1 MLCEKECYICNM
13 EEIATRLIKFIKYL
27 EINNSM
33 FADEIDVQRSSI
45 SHILSGRNKP
55 SLEFLHKL
63 FRTYPKLN
71 SDWLIMDRG
80 DMLIDSAIQNQ
91 ISSEENISQR
101 PEIKPDKQRSLLFPE
116 PTPIQEQIKQEKAAK
131 AVKKV
136 IILYDD
142 DTFHEYS
149 ADDS

>member
-1 MLCEKECYICNM
+1 M

-63 FRTYPKLN
+63 FSVYSELN
-71 SDWLIMDRG
+71 PDWLIMGRG
-80 DMLIDSAIQNQ
+80 DMLNGSGDKTEGSFDD
-91 ISSEENISQR
+91 NISRQS
-101 PEIKPDKQRSLLFPE
+101 EIKPDKQRSLLFPE
-116 PTPIQEQIKQEKAAK
+116 QTPPQEPIKQEKAAK
-131 AVKKV
+131 AVKMV

-149 ADDS
+149 ADDL

>member
-1 MLCEKECYICNM
+1 M
-13 EEIATRLIKFIKYL
+13 EEIANRLIKFIKYL

-63 FRTYPKLN
+63 FSTYPKLN
-71 SDWLIMDRG
+71 TDWLIMGSG
-80 DMLIDSAIQNQ
+80 DMLIDSAIQKQ
-91 ISSEENISQR
+91 VSSAENISQR
-101 PEIKPDKQRSLLFPE
+101 SEIKPDKQRSLLFPE
-116 PTPIQEQIKQEKAAK
+116 PTPIQEPIKQEKAAK

-136 IILYDD
+136 IILYGD

>member
-1 MLCEKECYICNM
+1 M
-13 EEIATRLIKFIKYL
+13 EEIANRLIKFIKYL

-63 FRTYPKLN
+63 FSTYPELN
-71 SDWLIMDRG
+71 PDWLIMSRG
-80 DMLIDSAIQNQ
+80 NMLIDSGDPPQG
-91 ISSEENISQR
+91 SSEAIISQR
-101 PEIKPDKQRSLLFPE
+101 SEIKPDKQRSLLFPE
-116 PTPIQEQIKQEKAAK
+116 PTPIQEPIKQEKAAK
-131 AVKKV
+131 AVKMV
-136 IILYDD
+136 IILYDN

-149 ADDS
+149 TDNS